1 MGTLLKQILR
11 LFFHKFRRSK
21 KQSDLVLENLA
32 LRQQLSIY
40 HPPAEWTAQQLVEAC
55 PWDTAPKY
63 LLRDR
68 DRVYGSVFQNC
79 VKNMGIIEVKTA
91 PKSPWQNPYVE
102 RFIGSIRRDCLD
114 HMIVLNEKHLKRVL
128 ADYFGY
134 YHHERTHLGLKKE
147 TPFGR
152 PLQKRPKNGQLIKFP
167 RVGGL
172 HHRYEWRKAA

>member
-1 MGTLLKQILR
+1 VCVIII
-11 LFFHKFRRSK
+11 HERRK
-21 KQSDLVLENLA
+21 VIHFNVTE
-32 LRQQLSIY
+32 
-40 HPPAEWTAQQLVEAC
+40 HPTAEWTAQQIVEAC

-68 DRVYGSVFQNC
+68 DRIYGSVFQNC
-79 VKNMGIIEVKTA
+79 VKNMDIIEVKTA

-114 HMIVLNEKHLKRVL
+114 HMIVLNEEHLKRVL

-134 YHHERTHLGLKKE
+134 YHHDRTHLGLKKE

-152 PLQKRPKNGQLIKFP
+152 PLQKRPKNGQLIKSP

>member
-1 MGTLLKQILR
+1 MFYLFVQTDTIIRCFGRKNWGYILEI
-11 LFFHKFRRSK
+11 SG
-21 KQSDLVLENLA
+21 
-32 LRQQLSIY
+32 
-40 HPPAEWTAQQLVEAC
+40 
-55 PWDTAPKY
+55 
-63 LLRDR
+63 
-68 DRVYGSVFQNC
+68 GSVFQNC
-79 VKNMGIIEVKTA
+79 VKNMDIIEVKTA

-102 RFIGSIRRDCLD
+102 RFIKSIIRDCLD
-114 HMIVLNEKHLKRVL
+114 HMIVLNKVHLKRVL

-134 YHHERTHLGLKKE
+134 YHHDRTHLGLKKE